1 MKCDVYCRK
10 NKWKFER
17 MPVNHIQWTLTIA
30 LFFVTMSFS
39 QIKIASYQMHW
50 EPLKS
55 KKNVLLKLN
64 INNKRR
70 THIKNV
76 HITFSKYNK
85 VLGWLNVKCNKN
97 VFRVDFNGK
106 LEWLIYWTIWKYG
119 RTIDGLTQHLF
130 AFTRIYTSNHNCYI

>member
-1 MKCDVYCRK
+1 MCIVAKTNGNLKECQWITYSEHWQLLCFLLPWVLVKLKLRHTKCI
-10 NKWKFER
+10 ES
-17 MPVNHIQWTLTIA
+17 L
-30 LFFVTMSFS
+30 
-39 QIKIASYQMHW
+39 
-50 EPLKS
+50 

-106 LEWLIYWTIWKYG
+106 LEWLIYWTKWKYG